1 MCIALTKKGLVC
13 KKNNTVGYEYCTIHI
28 PKNST
33 ENLTIYIKEL
43 EEEKE
48 KTNASLSERD
58 KEILRLI
65 AQIREYKDE
74 NKKLLSRVTNM
85 VDYYENYKKIL
96 EFERYK
102 LSLNFEKI
110 SKKELE
116 RYNNLRQ
123 IRNKLCHPYQV
134 VS

>member
-1 MCIALTKKGLVC
+1 MCIALTKKGVAC
-13 KKNNTVGYEYCTIHI
+13 KKNNAAGYEFCSIHI
-28 PKNST
+28 PKCSSST

-43 EEEKE
+43 EEDKE
-48 KTNASLSERD
+48 KAQISLSGRD

-65 AQIREYKDE
+65 TQIREYKDE

-116 RYNNLRQ
+116 RYNSLRQ
-123 IRNKLCHPYQV
+123 MRNKLCHPYEV
-134 VS
+134 